1 MLDPANNR
9 DKDLNTVR
17 SAMNQYFE
25 DGGGERVVLG
35 HTVRTIISKF
45 KLRME
50 EMKMDDGWLRRRQIG
65 IRLRA
70 APQQCIGSYKQWDR
84 CGGPTATNS

>member
-1 MLDPANNR
+1 MSEGTTINR
-9 DKDLNTVR
+9 EQQR
-17 SAMNQYFE
+17 RRGSP
-25 DGGGERVVLG
+25 
-35 HTVRTIISKF
+35 
-45 KLRME
+45 
-50 EMKMDDGWLRRRQIG
+50 DGWLRRRQIG